1 MYVFVC
7 SCARL
12 LFRSLLCDVCLCA
25 CVFVSSL
32 APLLVS
38 SFACLLACLLA
49 CCLPTCVCVCVC
61 LCVCVSHC
69 VPVWLVGAI
78 LFATNGPH

>member
-1 MYVFVC
+1 MYVCVC
-7 SCARL
+7 LCARL
-12 LFRSLLCDVCLCA
+12 LFRSLLCDVCL

-49 CCLPTCVCVCVC
+49 CVSAVVCVCAC
-61 LCVCVSHC
+61 
-69 VPVWLVGAI
+69 
-78 LFATNGPH
+78 